1 MELNPST
8 NFWNS
13 VREFNW
19 TETNMG
25 LKEVNI
31 WPSVMVAV
39 PENASLLCFMTG
51 IWLIQLT
58 VYHLKSCDRKLIKY
72 LSKERGRV
80 GTTMIGH
87 SQSWK
92 IMLWKTGLDQMSQL
106 FHWKELKETRMLLEL
121 RKCVVMSVILYF
133 STTYSSKST
142 KSYSM
147 TKRRALKSN
156 R

>member
-13 VREFNW
+13 VREFSL

-31 WPSVMVAV
+31 WPSVMVV
-39 PENASLLCFMTG
+39 LPEKASLLCFTTG

-58 VYHLKSCDRKLIKY
+58 VYHLKSCDQRLIKY
-72 LSKERGRV
+72 SSKEKGRV
-80 GTTMIGH
+80 GTSMIGH

-92 IMLWKTGLDQMSQL
+92 RILWKTGLDQMSQL
-106 FHWKELKETRMLLEL
+106 FHWKELKETRILLEL
-121 RKCVVMSVILYF
+121 GKCVMMSVILYF
-133 STTYSSKST
+133 STTNSSIST

-147 TKRRALKSN
+147 TKSRALKSN